1 MKSGLKRV
9 LVWCA
14 AAACSASLCAAER
27 FESAALV
34 DSYDFAF
41 TRDKSGKILFDT
53 ETPEGN
59 LGVLSHVLETGA
71 TTILWRNCGGATMR
85 YQSAEE
91 RYPLVES
98 PLDKRRVPSSRPV
111 FGWLRYYQT
120 EPDIVRHILGVC
132 RARGLG
138 AGIHWP
144 FEETHWASW
153 TFGAWNFEHPQYW
166 GVTAQGQVWSGRCSL
181 AYPEVVA
188 HKLRLADEL
197 LERGM
202 EHLFIDT
209 FRTGGWSPKYEYV
222 DPEVARWRRRYRS
235 EPPANPRD
243 PRWCALVAETTH
255 AYFVALGTRL
265 KNSGRPV
272 RLMLGVSRVKRL
284 NDEPDD
290 MLLAR
295 GIDWKRLV
303 REKAIDA
310 VVLYDVAW
318 DATRPFESTRDIYR
332 EVIAFCAG
340 RCQVL
345 CPMSA
350 YSFTGKGLPAYQKAT
365 GLSAEKVAG
374 ELLGIAWEEGADGV
388 NMECVDYNNY
398 APGVRAEM
406 RRLLDGPFRFKRR
419 KKEK

>member
-9 LVWCA
+9 RVWCA
-14 AAACSASLCAAER
+14 AAACAGSLCAAER
-27 FESAALV
+27 FEAAALV

-41 TRDKSGKILFDT
+41 TRDKSGRILFDT

-59 LGVLSHVLETGA
+59 LAVLSHVLETGA

-85 YQSAEE
+85 YPSAEE
-91 RYPLVES
+91 RYPLVEA

-111 FGWLRYYQT
+111 FGWLRYFQT

-132 RARGLG
+132 RERGLG

-202 EHLFIDT
+202 DHLFIDT

-222 DPEVARWRRRYRS
+222 DPEVARWRQRYCS

-255 AYFVALGTRL
+255 AYFLALASRL
-265 KNSGRPV
+265 KSSGRPV

-284 NDEPDD
+284 GDEPDD

-295 GIDWKRLV
+295 AIDWKRLV
-303 REKAIDA
+303 REKAIDT
-310 VVLYDVAW
+310 VVLYDVEW
-318 DATRPFESTRDIYR
+318 DAARPFESTREIYR

-345 CPMSA
+345 CPISA

-365 GLSAEKVAG
+365 SLSAEKVTG
-374 ELLGIAWEEGADGV
+374 ELLRIAWEEGADGV

-406 RRLLDGPFRFKRR
+406 RRLLGGPYRIKRAPAR
-419 KKEK
+419 